1 MATQDT
7 VKSDAAKSDAAK
19 SDAVATPRR
28 EPRLRS
34 KSAGE
39 RIGKL
44 ISYTLLILG
53 TIIIM
58 IPVFWM
64 VSSALKPKSQIFVY
78 PPQWIP
84 DPIQWD
90 NFTRAMTTLPFG
102 TYFINTMI
110 IEVGTIVGTL
120 VSCSIVAYA
129 FSRLNAPG
137 RNFWFVVLL
146 STMMLPWAVTMIP
159 VYLIFRQLG
168 WVNTFLPLIVPA
180 WFGSPFFIFLLRQ
193 FFMTIPRDFEDAA
206 RIDGA
211 NTWQILTRILLPL
224 SKPALATV
232 AIFTFMGVWNDF
244 MGPLIY
250 LNKPE
255 TYTLALGLNFFKGQY
270 TSDWDLLMAASLV
283 MMLPL
288 IILFFVAQKA
298 FIEGITLTGVK
309 G

>member
-1 MATQDT
+1 MATQD
-7 VKSDAAKSDAAK
+7 
-19 SDAVATPRR
+19 AVEQKAVVTPRR
-28 EPRLRS
+28 GAIMRT
-34 KSAGE
+34 KSASSL
-39 RIGKL
+39 IGKVL
-44 ISYTLLILG
+44 SYTLLIAGSILVL
-53 TIIIM
+53 

-64 VSSALKPKSQIFVY
+64 VSSALKPNYQIFVF
-78 PPQWIP
+78 PPKWIP

-90 NFTRAMTTLPFG
+90 NFVKAMTALPFG
-102 TYFINTMI
+102 TYFQNTMI
-110 IEVGTIVGTL
+110 IEVGTIVGTVL
-120 VSCSIVAYA
+120 SCSIVAYGFA
-129 FSRLNAPG
+129 RLNAPG
-137 RNFWFVVLL
+137 RNFWFVILL
-146 STMMLPWAVTMIP
+146 STMMLPGVVTMIP

-168 WVNTFLPLIVPA
+168 WVNTFLPMIVPN
-180 WFGSPFFIFLLRQ
+180 WFGSAFYIFLMRQ
-193 FFMTIPRDFEDAA
+193 FFMTIPRDFEEAA

-211 NTWQILTRILLPL
+211 NTWQILTRIVIPL

-232 AIFTFMGVWNDF
+232 TIFTFMGVWNDF

-270 TSDWDLLMAASLV
+270 TSDWNMLMAASLV

-288 IILFFVAQKA
+288 VLLFFVAQKA

>member
-1 MATQDT
+1 MATQDA
-7 VKSDAAKSDAAK
+7 VEQKAA
-19 SDAVATPRR
+19 VIPRR
-28 EPRLRS
+28 GYLPRT
-34 KSAGE
+34 KSA
-39 RIGKL
+39 RDLFGK
-44 ISYTLLILG
+44 IIAYTLLISGSILVL
-53 TIIIM
+53 

-64 VSSALKPKSQIFVY
+64 VSSALKPNSQIFIF

-84 DPIQWD
+84 NPIQWE
-90 NFTRAMTTLPFG
+90 NFVKAMTALPFG
-102 TYFINTMI
+102 TYFQNTMI
-110 IEVGTIVGTL
+110 IEVGTIVGTVL
-120 VSCSIVAYA
+120 SCSVVAYGFA
-129 FSRLNAPG
+129 RLNAPG
-137 RNFWFVVLL
+137 RNFWFIVLL
-146 STMMLPWAVTMIP
+146 STMMLPGVVTMIP

-168 WVNTFLPLIVPA
+168 WVNTFLPLIVPNF
-180 WFGSPFFIFLLRQ
+180 FGSAFFIFLLRQ
-193 FFMTIPRDFEDAA
+193 FFMTIPRDFEEAA

-211 NTWQILTRILLPL
+211 STWQILTRIILPL

-232 AIFTFMGVWNDF
+232 TIFTFMGVWNDF

-270 TSDWDLLMAASLV
+270 VSDWNMLMAASLV

-288 IILFFVAQKA
+288 VLLFFVAQKA

>member
-1 MATQDT
+1 MATQDA
-7 VKSDAAKSDAAK
+7 VEQK
-19 SDAVATPRR
+19 AVAVPRR
-28 EPRLRS
+28 ESRMRT
-34 KSAGE
+34 KSA
-39 RIGKL
+39 RALIGK
-44 ISYTLLILG
+44 IIAYSLLIAGSILVL
-53 TIIIM
+53 

-64 VSSALKPKSQIFVY
+64 ISSALKPNSKIFIF

-84 DPIQWD
+84 NPIQWD
-90 NFTRAMTTLPFG
+90 NFVTAMTSLPFG
-102 TYFINTMI
+102 TYFQNTMI
-110 IEVGTIVGTL
+110 IEIGSIVGTVL
-120 VSCSIVAYA
+120 SCSVVAYGFA
-129 FSRLNAPG
+129 RLNAPG
-137 RNFWFVVLL
+137 RNFWFIVLL
-146 STMMLPWAVTMIP
+146 STMMLPGVVTMIP

-168 WVNTFLPLIVPA
+168 WVNTFLPLIVPNF
-180 WFGSPFFIFLLRQ
+180 FGSAFFIFLLRQ
-193 FFMTIPRDFEDAA
+193 FFMTIPRDFEEAA

-211 NTWQILTRILLPL
+211 NTWQVLTRIMLPL

-232 AIFTFMGVWNDF
+232 TIFTFMGVWNDF

-270 TSDWDLLMAASLV
+270 VSQWNLLMAASLV

-288 IILFFVAQKA
+288 VLLFFVAQKA

>member
-1 MATQDT
+1 MATQDA
-7 VKSDAAKSDAAK
+7 VEPK
-19 SDAVATPRR
+19 AVAVPRR
-28 EPRLRS
+28 GYLPRT
-34 KSAGE
+34 KSSRALF
-39 RIGKL
+39 GK
-44 ISYTLLILG
+44 IIAYTLLTIGSIL
-53 TIIIM
+53 IM

-64 VSSALKPKSQIFVY
+64 VSSALKPNNQIFLF

-84 DPIQWD
+84 NPIQWD
-90 NFTRAMTTLPFG
+90 NFVTAMTSLPFG
-102 TYFINTMI
+102 TYFQNTMI
-110 IEVGTIVGTL
+110 IEVGSIVGTVL
-120 VSCSIVAYA
+120 SCSIVAYGFA
-129 FSRLNAPG
+129 RLNAPG

-146 STMMLPWAVTMIP
+146 STMMLPGVVTMIP

-168 WVNTFLPLIVPA
+168 WVNTFLPLIVPNF
-180 WFGSPFFIFLLRQ
+180 FGSAFFIFLLRQ
-193 FFMTIPRDFEDAA
+193 FFMTIPRDFEEAA

-211 NTWQILTRILLPL
+211 NTWQVLTRIMLPL

-232 AIFTFMGVWNDF
+232 TIFTFMGVWNDF

-270 TSDWDLLMAASLV
+270 VSQWNLLMAASLV

-288 IILFFVAQKA
+288 VLLFFVAQKA

>member
-1 MATQDT
+1 MATQDA
-7 VKSDAAKSDAAK
+7 VEQKAA
-19 SDAVATPRR
+19 VIPRR
-28 EPRLRS
+28 GYLPRT
-34 KSAGE
+34 KSA
-39 RIGKL
+39 RDLFGKIIAYILL
-44 ISYTLLILG
+44 ISGSILVL
-53 TIIIM
+53 

-64 VSSALKPKSQIFVY
+64 VSSALKPNSQIFIF

-84 DPIQWD
+84 NPIQWD
-90 NFTRAMTTLPFG
+90 NFVKAMTALPFG
-102 TYFINTMI
+102 TYFQNTMI
-110 IEVGTIVGTL
+110 IEVGTIVGTVL
-120 VSCSIVAYA
+120 SCSVVAYGFA
-129 FSRLNAPG
+129 RLNAPG
-137 RNFWFVVLL
+137 RNFWFIVLL
-146 STMMLPWAVTMIP
+146 STMMLPGVVTMIP

-168 WVNTFLPLIVPA
+168 WVNTFLPLIVPNF
-180 WFGSPFFIFLLRQ
+180 FGSVFLLRQ
-193 FFMTIPRDFEDAA
+193 FFMTIPRDFEEAA

-211 NTWQILTRILLPL
+211 STWQILTRIILPL

-232 AIFTFMGVWNDF
+232 TIFTFMGVWNDF

-270 TSDWDLLMAASLV
+270 VSDWNMLMAASLV

-288 IILFFVAQKA
+288 VLLFFVAQKA

>member
-1 MATQDT
+1 MATQD
-7 VKSDAAKSDAAK
+7 
-19 SDAVATPRR
+19 AVEPKAVVVPRR
-28 EPRLRS
+28 ESRMRT
-34 KSAGE
+34 KSSRGL
-39 RIGKL
+39 IGK
-44 ISYTLLILG
+44 IIAYTLLIIGSIL
-53 TIIIM
+53 IM

-64 VSSALKPKSQIFVY
+64 VSSALKPNNQIFLF

-84 DPIQWD
+84 NPIQWD
-90 NFTRAMTTLPFG
+90 NFVTAMTSLPFG
-102 TYFINTMI
+102 TYFQNTMI
-110 IEVGTIVGTL
+110 IEVGSIVGTVL
-120 VSCSIVAYA
+120 SCSIVAYGFA
-129 FSRLNAPG
+129 RLNAPG

-146 STMMLPWAVTMIP
+146 STMMLPGVVTMIP

-168 WVNTFLPLIVPA
+168 WVNTFLPLIVPNF
-180 WFGSPFFIFLLRQ
+180 FGSAFFIFLLRQ
-193 FFMTIPRDFEDAA
+193 FFMTIPRDFEEAA

-211 NTWQILTRILLPL
+211 NTWQVLTRIMLPL

-232 AIFTFMGVWNDF
+232 TIFTFMGVWNDF

-270 TSDWDLLMAASLV
+270 VSQWNLLMAASLV

-288 IILFFVAQKA
+288 VLLFFVAQKA

>member
-1 MATQDT
+1 MATQD
-7 VKSDAAKSDAAK
+7 
-19 SDAVATPRR
+19 AVEQKAIVIPRR
-28 EPRLRS
+28 ESRMRT
-34 KSAGE
+34 KSARE
-39 RIGKL
+39 LIGK
-44 ISYTLLILG
+44 IIAYTLLTLGSIL
-53 TIIIM
+53 IM

-64 VSSALKPKSQIFVY
+64 VSSALKPNSQIFLF

-84 DPIQWD
+84 NPIQWD
-90 NFTRAMTTLPFG
+90 NFVTAMTSLPFG
-102 TYFINTMI
+102 TYFQNTMI
-110 IEVGTIVGTL
+110 IEVGSIIGTVL
-120 VSCSIVAYA
+120 SCSVVAYGFA
-129 FSRLNAPG
+129 RLSAPG

-146 STMMLPWAVTMIP
+146 STMMLPGVVTMIP

-168 WVNTFLPLIVPA
+168 WVNTFLPLIVPNF
-180 WFGSPFFIFLLRQ
+180 FGSAFFIFLLRQ
-193 FFMTIPRDFEDAA
+193 FFMTIPRDFEEAA

-211 NTWQILTRILLPL
+211 NTWQVLTRIMLPL

-232 AIFTFMGVWNDF
+232 TIFTFMGVWNDF

-270 TSDWDLLMAASLV
+270 VSQWNLLMAASLV

-288 IILFFVAQKA
+288 VLLFFVAQKA

>member
-1 MATQDT
+1 MATQD
-7 VKSDAAKSDAAK
+7 
-19 SDAVATPRR
+19 AVEQKAVVIPRR
-28 EPRLRS
+28 GYMPRS
-34 KSAGE
+34 KSARE
-39 RIGKL
+39 LSGKI
-44 ISYTLLILG
+44 ISYTLLTLGSIL
-53 TIIIM
+53 IM

-64 VSSALKPKSQIFVY
+64 VSSALKPNSQIFIF

-84 DPIQWD
+84 NPIQWE
-90 NFTRAMTTLPFG
+90 NFVTAMTSLPFG
-102 TYFINTMI
+102 TYFQNTMI
-110 IEVGTIVGTL
+110 IEVGSIVGTVL
-120 VSCSIVAYA
+120 SCSIVAYGFA
-129 FSRLNAPG
+129 RLNAPG

-146 STMMLPWAVTMIP
+146 STMMLPGVVTMIP

-168 WVNTFLPLIVPA
+168 WVNTFLPLIVPNF
-180 WFGSPFFIFLLRQ
+180 FGSAFFIFLLRQ
-193 FFMTIPRDFEDAA
+193 FFMTIPRDFEEAA

-211 NTWQILTRILLPL
+211 NTWQVLTRIMLPL

-232 AIFTFMGVWNDF
+232 TIFTFMGVWNDF

-270 TSDWDLLMAASLV
+270 VSQWNLLMAASLV

-288 IILFFVAQKA
+288 VLLFFVAQKA

>member
-1 MATQDT
+1 MATKDIEQP
-7 VKSDAAKSDAAK
+7 KLIEQPK
-19 SDAVATPRR
+19 AVTYGRR
-28 EPRLRS
+28 ASLIQS
-34 KSAGE
+34 K
-39 RIGKL
+39 RKL
-44 ISYTLLILG
+44 DLISRTISYTLLILG
-53 TIIIM
+53 SILVL

-64 VSSALKPKSQIFVY
+64 ISSALKPNYKIFVF

-90 NFTRAMTTLPFG
+90 NFTKALSSLPFG
-102 TYFINTMI
+102 TYFQNTMI
-110 IEVGTIVGTL
+110 IEVGTIVGTV
-120 VSCSIVAYA
+120 VSCSIVAYGFA
-129 FSRLNAPG
+129 RLDAPG
-137 RNFWFVVLL
+137 RNFWFVILL
-146 STMMLPWAVTMIP
+146 STMMLPGVVTMIP

-168 WVNTFLPLIVPA
+168 WVNTFLPLVVPS
-180 WFGSPFFIFLLRQ
+180 WFGSAFYIFLLRQ
-193 FFMTIPRDFEDAA
+193 FFMTIPRDFEEAA

-211 NTWQILTRILLPL
+211 NTWQIITKIILPL

-250 LNKPE
+250 LNKPA

-270 TSDWDLLMAASLV
+270 TSNWNMLMAASLV

-288 IILFFVAQKA
+288 VILFFAAQKA
-298 FIEGITLTGVK
+298 FIEGITLTGIK

>member
-1 MATQDT
+1 MATQD
-7 VKSDAAKSDAAK
+7 
-19 SDAVATPRR
+19 AVEQKAIVIPRR
-28 EPRLRS
+28 ESRMRT
-34 KSAGE
+34 KSARE
-39 RIGKL
+39 LIGK
-44 ISYTLLILG
+44 IIAYTLLTLGSIL
-53 TIIIM
+53 IM

-64 VSSALKPKSQIFVY
+64 VSSALKPNSQIFLF

-84 DPIQWD
+84 NPIQWE
-90 NFTRAMTTLPFG
+90 NFVTAMTSLPFG
-102 TYFINTMI
+102 TYFQNTMI
-110 IEVGTIVGTL
+110 IEVGSIIGTVL
-120 VSCSIVAYA
+120 SCSVVAYGFA
-129 FSRLNAPG
+129 RLSAPG

-146 STMMLPWAVTMIP
+146 STMMLPGVVTMIP

-168 WVNTFLPLIVPA
+168 WVNTFLPLIVPNF
-180 WFGSPFFIFLLRQ
+180 FGSAFFIFLLRQ
-193 FFMTIPRDFEDAA
+193 FFMTIPRDFEEAA

-211 NTWQILTRILLPL
+211 NTWQVLTRIMLPL

-232 AIFTFMGVWNDF
+232 TIFTFMGVWNDF

-270 TSDWDLLMAASLV
+270 VSQWNLLMAASLV

-288 IILFFVAQKA
+288 VLLFFVAQKA

>member
-1 MATQDT
+1 MATQD
-7 VKSDAAKSDAAK
+7 VVEQK
-19 SDAVATPRR
+19 AVVIPRR
-28 EPRLRS
+28 GYMPRS
-34 KSAGE
+34 KSA
-39 RIGKL
+39 RDLFGK
-44 ISYTLLILG
+44 IIAYTLLTLGSIL
-53 TIIIM
+53 IL

-64 VSSALKPKSQIFVY
+64 VSSALKPNSQIFLF

-84 DPIQWD
+84 NPIQWD
-90 NFTRAMTTLPFG
+90 NFVTAMTSLPFG
-102 TYFINTMI
+102 TYFQNTMI
-110 IEVGTIVGTL
+110 IEVGSIVGTVL
-120 VSCSIVAYA
+120 SCSVVAYGFA
-129 FSRLNAPG
+129 RLNAPG

-146 STMMLPWAVTMIP
+146 STMMLPGVVTMIP

-168 WVNTFLPLIVPA
+168 WVNTFLPLIVPNF
-180 WFGSPFFIFLLRQ
+180 FGSAFFIFLLRQ
-193 FFMTIPRDFEDAA
+193 FFMTIPRDFEEAA

-211 NTWQILTRILLPL
+211 NTWQVLTRIMLPL

-232 AIFTFMGVWNDF
+232 TIFTFMGVWNDF

-270 TSDWDLLMAASLV
+270 VSQWNLLMAASLV

-288 IILFFVAQKA
+288 VLLFFVAQKA

>member
-1 MATQDT
+1 MATQDAIEQ
-7 VKSDAAKSDAAK
+7 KAGQKAGQS
-19 SDAVATPRR
+19 AVVIPRR
-28 EPRLRS
+28 EPFMRS
-34 KSAGE
+34 
-39 RIGKL
+39 RRPLDFLGK
-44 ISYTLLILG
+44 IVVYALLIIGSIVIL
-53 TIIIM
+53 

-64 VSSALKPKSQIFVY
+64 VSSALKPNHQIFLY

-84 DPIQWD
+84 NPIQWD
-90 NFTRAMTTLPFG
+90 NFVAAMTALPFDI
-102 TYFINTMI
+102 YFRNTLI
-110 IEVGTIVGTL
+110 IEVGTIVGTVL
-120 VSCSIVAYA
+120 SCSIVAYGFA
-129 FSRLNAPG
+129 RLEAPG
-137 RNFWFVVLL
+137 RNFWFIVLL
-146 STMMLPWAVTMIP
+146 STMMLPSVVTMIP

-168 WVNTFLPLIVPA
+168 WVNTFLPLIVPH
-180 WFGSPFFIFLLRQ
+180 WFGSAFYIFLLRQ
-193 FFMTIPRDFEDAA
+193 FFMTIPRDFEEAA

-211 NTWQILTRILLPL
+211 NTWQILTRIVLPL

-270 TSDWDLLMAASLV
+270 TSDWNMLMAASLV

-288 IILFFVAQKA
+288 VILFFVAQKA

>member
-1 MATQDT
+1 MATQD
-7 VKSDAAKSDAAK
+7 
-19 SDAVATPRR
+19 AVEQKAVVIPRR
-28 EPRLRS
+28 GYMPRS
-34 KSAGE
+34 KSARE
-39 RIGKL
+39 LSGKL
-44 ISYTLLILG
+44 ISYTLLTLGSIL
-53 TIIIM
+53 IM

-64 VSSALKPKSQIFVY
+64 VSSALKPNSQIFIF

-84 DPIQWD
+84 NPIQWE
-90 NFTRAMTTLPFG
+90 NFVTAMTSLPFG
-102 TYFINTMI
+102 TYFQNTMI
-110 IEVGTIVGTL
+110 IEVGSIVGTVL
-120 VSCSIVAYA
+120 SCSIVAYGFA
-129 FSRLNAPG
+129 RLNAPG

-146 STMMLPWAVTMIP
+146 STMMLPGVVTMIP

-168 WVNTFLPLIVPA
+168 WVNTFLPLIVPNF
-180 WFGSPFFIFLLRQ
+180 FGSAFFIFLLRQ
-193 FFMTIPRDFEDAA
+193 FFMTIPRDFEEAA

-211 NTWQILTRILLPL
+211 NTWQVLTRIMLPL

-232 AIFTFMGVWNDF
+232 TIFTFMGVWNDF

-270 TSDWDLLMAASLV
+270 VSQWNLLMAASLV

-288 IILFFVAQKA
+288 VLLFFVAQKA

>member
-1 MATQDT
+1 MATQD
-7 VKSDAAKSDAAK
+7 
-19 SDAVATPRR
+19 AVEQKAIVVPRR
-28 EPRLRS
+28 ESRMRT
-34 KSAGE
+34 KSARE
-39 RIGKL
+39 LIGK
-44 ISYTLLILG
+44 IIAYTLLTLGSIL
-53 TIIIM
+53 IM

-64 VSSALKPKSQIFVY
+64 VSSALKPNNQIFLF

-84 DPIQWD
+84 NPIQWD
-90 NFTRAMTTLPFG
+90 NFVTAMTSLPFG
-102 TYFINTMI
+102 TYFQNTMI
-110 IEVGTIVGTL
+110 IEVGSIVGTVL
-120 VSCSIVAYA
+120 SCSVVAYGFA
-129 FSRLNAPG
+129 RLNAPG

-146 STMMLPWAVTMIP
+146 STMMLPGVVTMIP

-168 WVNTFLPLIVPA
+168 WVNTFLPLIVPNF
-180 WFGSPFFIFLLRQ
+180 FGSAFFIFLLRQ
-193 FFMTIPRDFEDAA
+193 FFMTIPRDFEEAA

-211 NTWQILTRILLPL
+211 NTWQVLTRIMLPL

-232 AIFTFMGVWNDF
+232 TIFTFMGVWNDF

-270 TSDWDLLMAASLV
+270 VSQWNLLMAASLV

-288 IILFFVAQKA
+288 VLLFFVAQKA

>member
-1 MATQDT
+1 MATQDA
-7 VKSDAAKSDAAK
+7 VEQKARQRPEQSAA
-19 SDAVATPRR
+19 VVPRR
-28 EPRLRS
+28 ESFMRS
-34 KSAGE
+34 KRGLDWL
-39 RIGKL
+39 GKF
-44 ISYTLLILG
+44 IAYALLIVG
-53 TIIIM
+53 SIVIM

-64 VSSALKPKSQIFVY
+64 VSSALKPNSQIFLY

-84 DPIQWD
+84 SPIEWD
-90 NFTRAMTTLPFG
+90 NFAKAMTALPFDV
-102 TYFINTMI
+102 YFRNTLI
-110 IEVGTIVGTL
+110 IEVGTIVGTVL
-120 VSCSIVAYA
+120 SCSIVAYGFA
-129 FSRLNAPG
+129 RLEAPG
-137 RNFWFVVLL
+137 RNFWFIVLL
-146 STMMLPWAVTMIP
+146 STMMLPGVVTMIP

-168 WVNTFLPLIVPA
+168 WVNTFLPLVVPS
-180 WFGSPFFIFLLRQ
+180 WFGSAFFIFLLRQ
-193 FFMTIPRDFEDAA
+193 FFMTIPRDFEEAA

-270 TSDWDLLMAASLV
+270 TSDWNMLMAASLV

-288 IILFFVAQKA
+288 VVLFFVAQKA

>member
-1 MATQDT
+1 MAKQETIRPN
-7 VKSDAAKSDAAK
+7 
-19 SDAVATPRR
+19 VATTPRR
-28 EPRLRS
+28 LPRVRT
-34 KSAGE
+34 KSGLE
-39 RIGKL
+39 LMGKI
-44 ISYTLLILG
+44 ISYVLLITG
-53 TIIIM
+53 SIIVLM
-58 IPVFWM
+58 PVFWM
-64 VSSALKPKSQIFVY
+64 LSSALKPNSKIFIF

-90 NFTRAMTTLPFG
+90 NFSKALTALPFG
-102 TYFINTMI
+102 TFFMNTMI
-110 IEVGTIVGTL
+110 IEVGTIVGTVL
-120 VSCSIVAYA
+120 SCSVVAYA
-129 FSRLNAPG
+129 FARLDAPG

-146 STMMLPWAVTMIP
+146 STMMLPVVVTMIP

-168 WVNTFLPLIVPA
+168 WVNTFLPLIVPH
-180 WFGSPFFIFLLRQ
+180 WFGSAFYIFLMRQ

-211 NTWQILTRILLPL
+211 NTWQVLTRIVLPL

-232 AIFTFMGVWNDF
+232 TIFTFMGVWNDF

-270 TSDWDLLMAASLV
+270 TSDWNMLMAASLV

-288 IILFFVAQKA
+288 VILFFVAQKA

>member
-1 MATQDT
+1 MATQET
-7 VKSDAAKSDAAK
+7 IKSEP
-19 SDAVATPRR
+19 VVTPHHVTG
-28 EPRLRS
+28 LRS
-34 KSAGE
+34 KSGLEKVSKTIA
-39 RIGKL
+39 
-44 ISYTLLILG
+44 YTLLILG
-53 TIIIM
+53 SILIL

-64 VSSALKPKSQIFVY
+64 VSSALKPNYDIFVF
-78 PPQWIP
+78 PPKWIP

-90 NFTRAMTTLPFG
+90 NFAKALTALPFA
-102 TYFINTMI
+102 TYFQNTLI
-110 IEVGTIVGTL
+110 IEVGSIVGTVL
-120 VSCSIVAYA
+120 SCSVVAYGFA
-129 FSRLNAPG
+129 RLNAPG

-146 STMMLPWAVTMIP
+146 STMMLPGVVTMIP

-168 WVNTFLPLIVPA
+168 WVNTFLPLIVPN
-180 WFGSPFFIFLLRQ
+180 WFGSAFFIFLMRQ
-193 FFMTIPRDFEDAA
+193 FFMTIPRDFEEAA

-211 NTWQILTRILLPL
+211 NTWQILTRIILPL

-255 TYTLALGLNFFKGQY
+255 SYTLALGLNFFKGQY
-270 TSDWDLLMAASLV
+270 KSDWNMLMAASLV

-288 IILFFVAQKA
+288 VILFFVAQKA

>member
-1 MATQDT
+1 
-7 VKSDAAKSDAAK
+7 
-19 SDAVATPRR
+19 
-28 EPRLRS
+28 
-34 KSAGE
+34 
-39 RIGKL
+39 
-44 ISYTLLILG
+44 
-53 TIIIM
+53 M

-64 VSSALKPKSQIFVY
+64 VSSALKPNSKIFVY

-84 DPIQWD
+84 NPIQWD
-90 NFTRAMTTLPFG
+90 NFVKAMTMLPFA
-102 TYFINTMI
+102 TYFKNTMI
-110 IEVGTIVGTL
+110 IEVGVIAGTL
-120 VSCSIVAYA
+120 LSCSIVAYGFA
-129 FSRLNAPG
+129 RLDAPG
-137 RNFWFVVLL
+137 RNFWFIVLL
-146 STMMLPWAVTMIP
+146 STMMLPGVVTMIP
-159 VYLIFRQLG
+159 VFLIFRQLG

-211 NTWQILTRILLPL
+211 NTWQLLTRILLPL

-255 TYTLALGLNFFKGQY
+255 TYTLALGINFFKGQY
-270 TSDWDLLMAASLV
+270 TSDWNMLMAASLV

-288 IILFFVAQKA
+288 VILFFAAQKA

>member
-1 MATQDT
+1 MATQD
-7 VKSDAAKSDAAK
+7 
-19 SDAVATPRR
+19 AVEQKAVVIPRR
-28 EPRLRS
+28 GYMPRS
-34 KSAGE
+34 KSARE
-39 RIGKL
+39 LFGK
-44 ISYTLLILG
+44 IIAYTLLTLGSIL
-53 TIIIM
+53 IM

-64 VSSALKPKSQIFVY
+64 VSSALKPNSQIFLF

-84 DPIQWD
+84 NPIQWD
-90 NFTRAMTTLPFG
+90 NFVTAMTSLPFG
-102 TYFINTMI
+102 TYFQNTMI
-110 IEVGTIVGTL
+110 IEVGSIVGTVL
-120 VSCSIVAYA
+120 SCSVVAYGFA
-129 FSRLNAPG
+129 RLNAPG

-146 STMMLPWAVTMIP
+146 STMMLPGVVTMIP

-168 WVNTFLPLIVPA
+168 WVNTFLPLIVPNF
-180 WFGSPFFIFLLRQ
+180 FGSAFFIFLLRQ
-193 FFMTIPRDFEDAA
+193 FFMTIPRDFEEAA

-211 NTWQILTRILLPL
+211 NTWQVLTRIMLPL

-232 AIFTFMGVWNDF
+232 TIFTFMGVWNDF

-270 TSDWDLLMAASLV
+270 VSQWNLLMAASLV

-288 IILFFVAQKA
+288 VLLFFVAQKA